1 MPNKKV
7 VLSKNAEEVAKA
19 RYFNDGEDWEAC
31 SRRVAEAVASI
42 EKDKAE
48 YSEKFGEMIYKMD
61 FLPAGRILRNA
72 SRSKG
77 SMLNCF
83 VLPIGD
89 SIEEIGG
96 IGDRGAGH
104 LFPLFRIKRRLIAT
118 RPQIMRQ
125 DVFHG

>member
-61 FLPAGRILRNA
+61 FLP
-72 SRSKG
+72 
-77 SMLNCF
+77 C
-83 VLPIGD
+83 
-89 SIEEIGG
+89 
-96 IGDRGAGH
+96 
-104 LFPLFRIKRRLIAT
+104 
-118 RPQIMRQ
+118 
-125 DVFHG
+125 

>member
-96 IGDRGAGH
+96 FLSESLNLWSNGS
-104 LFPLFRIKRRLIAT
+104 LI
-118 RPQIMRQ
+118 Q
-125 DVFHG
+125 